1 MKLVN
6 QDGRSFYEVEGYAT
20 VFDRAYEMWD
30 MFGSYKE
37 TMGSEALD
45 KSLANSPDVAFL
57 VNHRGVTMARSTKD
71 SLTLAKDSTGL
82 HVHALLNADRQ
93 DVRDLASAIGDGLID
108 EMSFA
113 FMLNQGVWNDDFDE
127 FRITEADINRG
138 DVSAVNYGANP
149 YTSIQA
155 RAADWLADIPR
166 LSEPVARAAFQRIH
180 SRLEAL
186 GPSALEGIEDW
197 PIEDLTG
204 EHRAVEA
211 DDSAPSLV
219 CALDAVLD
227 EASGLVSSMDEA
239 AFAALPPEVGQAI
252 DLLMGAETIVDQLME
267 VMGIFDPDDDEPG
280 EAKASK
286 PAEVRERAGKSLRIT
301 RMRLEQ
307 SKQR

>member
-113 FMLNQGVWNDDFDE
+113 FMLNEGVWNDDFDE

-211 DDSAPSLV
+211 DESAPALCS
-219 CALDAVLD
+219 ALDAVLD
-227 EASGLVSSMDEA
+227 EAAALVADMDEA
-239 AFAALPPEVGQAI
+239 AFAALPIEVAQAVDMLI
-252 DLLMGAETIVDQLME
+252 GAHSIVDQLMAAL
-267 VMGIFDPDDDEPG
+267 GIYDPDDTDAEP
-280 EAKASK
+280 ADKASK
-286 PAEVRERAGKSLRIT
+286 PAEVRERVGKSLRLWH
-301 RMRLEQ
+301 MRLEG
-307 SKQR
+307 